1 MLDAD
6 YLLSLLQNS
15 KAAISIINTHTKKKK
30 TEITYII

>member
-15 KAAISIINTHTKKKK
+15 KTAISIINTHTKKK

>member
-15 KAAISIINTHTKKKK
+15 KTAISIINTHTKK